1 MEYKFNEI
9 NNFKDEQHLYMK
21 FLMMCKCCYLYIN
34 FSEGGLFYLKSYIL
48 KRIFSLIPVLIVVS
62 VVVFMI
68 IHITPGDPAAVM
80 LGPEASQKDVEQLR
94 QDLGLNAPVVE
105 QYFHWVGG
113 VFQGNLGDSFFM
125 KKPVT
130 TAILEHLGPTLSL
143 AVLAEITAMIIA
155 LPLGIMAARKR
166 GTVTDQSFMGLSLLG
181 ISIPHFLLG
190 LFLIIVF
197 AVNLRWLP
205 VAGYQP
211 LSAGFWEHLKY
222 LIMPAIA
229 LGTGQ
234 AALISRMTRSSMVE
248 TLNLNFIKTARA
260 KGLHERMVIYKHTL
274 RNAFIPI
281 LTVLGQSFGAL
292 VAGAAVTEMVFNIP
306 GIGQLIINSVER
318 RDYTVIQGTVLMVTL
333 VYVFINL
340 FVDLLYGVIDPR
352 VRLKKES

>member
-1 MEYKFNEI
+1 
-9 NNFKDEQHLYMK
+9 
-21 FLMMCKCCYLYIN
+21 
-34 FSEGGLFYLKSYIL
+34 LKSYVL
-48 KRIFSLIPVLIVVS
+48 KRILSLIPVLIIVS
-62 VVVFMI
+62 IVVFMI
-68 IHITPGDPAAVM
+68 IHLTPGDPASVM
-80 LGPEASQKDVEQLR
+80 LGPEASQQDVDQLK
-94 QDLGLNAPVVE
+94 QDLGLNAPIYQ
-105 QYFHWVGG
+105 QYFHWVKG
-113 VFQGNLGDSFFM
+113 VFQGDLGTSFFM

-130 TAILEHLGPTLSL
+130 VAIVEHLGPTLSL
-143 AVLAEITAMIIA
+143 AILSQITAIIIA

-166 GTVTDQSFMGLSLLG
+166 GTLTDQSLMGLSLLG

-190 LFLIIVF
+190 LFLIMVLAI
-197 AVNLRWLP
+197 NLKWLP

-211 LSAGFWEHLKY
+211 LSAGLWEHFKY

-248 TLNLNFIKTARA
+248 TLSLNFIKTARA

-281 LTVLGQSFGAL
+281 LTVIGQTFGML
-292 VAGAAVTEMVFNIP
+292 VAGAAVTETVFNIP

-318 RDYTVIQGTVLMVTL
+318 RDYTVIQGTVLMVT
-333 VYVFINL
+333 VAYVLINL
-340 FVDLLYGVIDPR
+340 LVDLLYGVIDPR